1 MLNLLVQAVR
11 SLLGLIDEA
20 VYSVISSVYKLMI
33 EIASQQVFQSETIQA
48 FGERVYAL
56 VGIFML
62 FKLAFSLI
70 RYIVNPDEMK
80 DSKRGGK
87 KLIVNVMVVVVL
99 ITITPTIF
107 EQSRN
112 LQRVILQEN
121 VIGNLILGISGENN
135 NVANQAAKDWQ
146 LVGGHVN
153 PIDATEEKN
162 DETQEEK
169 TEENNLNKT
178 VGDQIATLTFNA
190 FYFPAHGDCSE
201 EIKNTKE
208 MNIDV
213 TNESEIEIAEITET
227 CSTSFSGETVASS
240 YVKGMAFNDIS
251 TVLFEND
258 VINDQVTIDGNKKFS
273 MKYMVLISTIAGIV
287 LLLIFINFCIEVA
300 VRTIK
305 LGFLEL
311 MAPIP
316 IISYIDPKS
325 AESGLFSKWLKMCVT
340 TYLSLFIRLAAIYF
354 AIFAIGEITSGGIN
368 LTSSPLVT
376 VFLILGALI
385 FANQLPK
392 MIEELVPSLKGSGT
406 FSLNPM
412 KTIGQSALA
421 TAAVAAPA
429 AALGSMAANTYS
441 AYRNAERG
449 VDGRITHPG
458 ATFKKAIAS
467 GAGGALAGGVGG
479 LRAGMAS
486 GGKGTP
492 LGVAEKTITRNSNLR
507 NYNDS
512 QGGFRAGITSR
523 TMDKVTTVAGLK
535 YSSGSTSA
543 VKNQIQLKQNQL
555 QNLQENEQT
564 NKRAVQDAITQQN
577 IKVQAGLRQHFDYS
591 ATYDEKGNYTF
602 DSKTYEGYA
611 HDKVKDYLINEK
623 KLYTEQT
630 WNNLSLDEQMKQ
642 YEFAAYEGA
651 IVDKTTYNA
660 IHSSYEMATQNDLDA
675 VKLKKEISSLEE
687 QKNITFKD
695 QK

>member
-1 MLNLLVQAVR
+1 MLDLLVQAVR

-20 VYSVISSVYKLMI
+20 VYGVISSVYKLMI
-33 EIASQQVFQSETIQA
+33 EIASQQVFQSETIQS

-80 DSKRGGK
+80 DSKKGGK

-112 LQRVILQEN
+112 LQRIILQEN

-135 NVANQAAKDWQ
+135 IVANQAAKDWQ

-208 MNIDV
+208 MKIDV
-213 TNESEIEIAEITET
+213 INESEIEIAEISET
-227 CSTSFSGETVASS
+227 CSRSFSSETVASS
-240 YVKGMAFNDIS
+240 YVKGMAFNDIN

-258 VINDQVTIDGNKKFS
+258 VINDQVSPAGDKKFS

-354 AIFAIGEITSGGIN
+354 AIFVIGEVTSGGID

-429 AALGSMAANTYS
+429 AALGGMAANS
-441 AYRNAERG
+441 FAAYKHAERNDQG
-449 VDGRITHPG
+449 QIVNKG
-458 ATFKKAIAS
+458 ATLKKAALS

-479 LRAGMAS
+479 LRAGMTS

-492 LGVAEKTITRNSNLR
+492 IGVAEKTITRNSNLR

-512 QGGFRAGITSR
+512 QGGFTAGMTSR
-523 TMDKVTTVAGLK
+523 TMDKVTTIAGLK

-543 VKNQIQLKQNQL
+543 VKSQIQIKQHQL
-555 QNLQENEQT
+555 QNLQQREQT
-564 NKRAVQDAITQQN
+564 ARRSVDDAIAKQN
-577 IKVQAGLRQHFDYS
+577 DSLQAALKDHFNYS
-591 ATYDEKGNYTF
+591 ATYDKKGNYAYDQKSYMDYANDIVRDNGISQGTF
-602 DSKTYEGYA
+602 TIQQWDGYDNATKMGYIQTAAQNGIIVAEDIYNSIA
-611 HDKVKDYLINEK
+611 HDY
-623 KLYTEQT
+623 
-630 WNNLSLDEQMKQ
+630 
-642 YEFAAYEGA
+642 
-651 IVDKTTYNA
+651 
-660 IHSSYEMATQNDLDA
+660 ATVTNSDLDQA
-675 VKLKKEISSLEE
+675 KLKREISSLEE
-687 QKNITFKD
+687 QKNTTFKE